1 MRLTNT
7 SMDTDAS
14 FLSFVDVHVP
24 DLCRG
29 ILIRNNISQMSGS
42 YFTMMCDF
50 FFFFLILTVKPLPVW
65 GLNWKSTGKKF
76 AT

>member
-14 FLSFVDVHVP
+14 SLSSVDVHVP
-24 DLCRG
+24 DLCHG
-29 ILIRNNISQMSGS
+29 ILLRKNTSQTSGS
-42 YFTMMCDF
+42 YFTMMSD
-50 FFFFLILTVKPLPVW
+50 FFLILTVKPLPVW
-65 GLNWKSTGKKF
+65 GLNWKSTGMKF